1 MHHHSDRRELDC
13 WRERPHRRCRG
24 GDRRARDG
32 ESWRERQI
40 QMVGLASARRRE
52 RQLARAAAGER
63 ETARWWRRRIV
74 LEGEADGGDG
84 EMEQMVVLPYAESG
98 FRMIVP
104 IKDDDF
110 TESSWWF
117 LRPLTPELWL
127 ITIAFF
133 FMKSILVWLFE
144 REINSDFQ
152 GTFSQQVGKLS
163 SQREEPEIAE
173 RTTRDRRRKRRER
186 RDRRDE
192 RERRDRRENN
202 QRSQRTEIKQPE
214 IAERNRMGDQ
224 TTRDRREKSRN

>member
-1 MHHHSDRRELDC
+1 MTTTTTSSVA
-13 WRERPHRRCRG
+13 G
-24 GDRRARDG
+24 G
-32 ESWRERQI
+32 Q
-40 QMVGLASARRRE
+40 
-52 RQLARAAAGER
+52 AAAVV
-63 ETARWWRRRIV
+63 TATKV
-74 LEGEADGGDG
+74 VSGGLMKKADLHRKAFRSDWKFLYFLFGNVMKLFSRSNVHDDLMFDVVVGDVTILANRSKYVDFT
-84 EMEQMVVLPYAESG
+84 QPYAESG
-98 FRMIVP
+98 FRVIVP
-104 IKDDDF
+104 IKGDDF

-192 RERRDRRENN
+192 RERRDRRDRREND

-214 IAERNRMGDQ
+214 IWEIN
-224 TTRDRREKSRN
+224 TCFCREKSRN

>member
-1 MHHHSDRRELDC
+1 MFDVVV
-13 WRERPHRRCRG
+13 
-24 GDRRARDG
+24 GDVT
-32 ESWRERQI
+32 I
-40 QMVGLASARRRE
+40 LANRSKYVDFT
-52 RQLARAAAGER
+52 Q
-63 ETARWWRRRIV
+63 
-74 LEGEADGGDG
+74 
-84 EMEQMVVLPYAESG
+84 PYAESG

-186 RDRRDE
+186 RDRRRKRRERRDRRDE

-202 QRSQRTEIKQPE
+202 QRLQRMDIKQPE
-214 IAERNRMGDQ
+214 IWEIN
-224 TTRDRREKSRN
+224 TCFCREKSRN